1 VRSPGTDQ
9 TIGDLTPLTSTAYSR
24 HVEEVAVAV
33 VDNAV
38 YVEGRRTAEPDTLDH
53 TFEVLRDCSGD
64 GPSFCWIGMLRPTAQ
79 EIAAVAKE
87 FTLHPLAVED
97 AVDAH
102 QRPKLERYGD
112 TRFVVLRPARYVDPV
127 EVVELHEL
135 HLFLGPEFVITV
147 RHADQP
153 DLAVVRKRME
163 DQPELLRHGPDAVL
177 YAVMDKV
184 VDDYFPVLDGL
195 QDDIDEIET
204 QVFTGD
210 PGVSRRIYQL
220 TREVIEFQRAVEPL
234 REILN
239 EILSKFVD
247 RESKHELDLELR
259 RAFRDVQDHAARVS
273 ERTDSFRQLLN
284 HALTANATQV
294 AQRQNEEITR
304 LTEATYKQNEQ
315 VKQISAYAA
324 ILFAPTLVG
333 TVYGM
338 NFTHMPELKW
348 VFGYPLAV
356 VLMIL
361 TALVLRFM
369 FKRRGWL

>member
-1 VRSPGTDQ
+1 M
-9 TIGDLTPLTSTAYSR
+9 
-24 HVEEVAVAV
+24 AV

-38 YVEGRRTAEPDTLDH
+38 YVQGRRTAEPDTLDH
-53 TFEVLRDCSGD
+53 ACEVLRDCSGD
-64 GPSFCWIGMLRPTAQ
+64 GSSFCWIGMLRPTAQ
-79 EIAAVAKE
+79 EITAAAEE

-97 AVDAH
+97 AVNAH
-102 QRPKLERYGD
+102 QRPKLEHYGD

-127 EVVELHEL
+127 EVVELDEL

-163 DQPELLRHGPDAVL
+163 DQPELLRHGPNAVL

-195 QDDIDEIET
+195 RNDIDEIET

-210 PGVSRRIYQL
+210 PDVSRRIYQL

-234 REILN
+234 REILS
-239 EILSKFVD
+239 EFGERD
-247 RESKHELDLELR
+247 GGELDLELR
-259 RAFRDVQDHAARVS
+259 RAFRDVRDHAVRVS
-273 ERTDSFRQLLN
+273 ERTDSLRQLLSN
-284 HALTANATQV
+284 ILTANATQV
-294 AQRQNEEITR
+294 AQRQNDEITR
-304 LTEATYKQNEQ
+304 LTEATYQQSEQ
-315 VKQISAYAA
+315 VKRISSWAA
-324 ILFAPTLVG
+324 VLFAPTLVG

-338 NFTHMPELKW
+338 NFTHMPELDW
-348 VFGYPLAV
+348 VLGYPFAV
-356 VLMIL
+356 ALMVL
-361 TALVLRFM
+361 TALALRFM

>member
-1 VRSPGTDQ
+1 M
-9 TIGDLTPLTSTAYSR
+9 
-24 HVEEVAVAV
+24 AV

-38 YVEGRRTAEPDTLDH
+38 YVDGRRTAEPDTLDH
-53 TFEVLRDCSGD
+53 ACEVLRDCSGN
-64 GPSFCWIGMLRPTAQ
+64 GPSFCWIGLLRPTAQ
-79 EIAAVAKE
+79 EIAAAAEE

-97 AVDAH
+97 AVHAH

-127 EVVELHEL
+127 EVVELDEL
-135 HLFLGPEFVITV
+135 HMFLGPDFVVTV
-147 RHADQP
+147 RHADEP
-153 DLAVVRKRME
+153 DLGVVRKRME
-163 DQPELLRHGPDAVL
+163 AQPELLRHGPNAVL

-184 VDDYFPVLDGL
+184 VDDYVPVLDGL

-210 PGVSRRIYQL
+210 PDVSRRIYQL
-220 TREVIEFQRAVEPL
+220 TREVIEFQRAVDPL
-234 REILN
+234 RG
-239 EILSKFVD
+239 ILSELGE
-247 RESKHELDLELR
+247 RNSELDLELR
-259 RAFRDVQDHAARVS
+259 RAFRDVQDHAVRVI

-284 HALTANATQV
+284 SMLTANATQV

-304 LTEATYKQNEQ
+304 LTQATYLQSEQ
-315 VKQISAYAA
+315 VKRISSWAA
-324 ILFAPTLVG
+324 VLFAPTLVG

-338 NFTHMPELKW
+338 NFDHMPELRW

-356 VLMIL
+356 VLMLL
-361 TALVLRFM
+361 TGLVLWLT